1 MDGRPGKAAAPSRR
15 AGQQAQEDAAARSGR
30 ADGRR
35 TDRRNGRQT
44 EDRDD
49 GTELGSHDGGS
60 GRTAPRGAATGSR
73 RGLLL
78 RRAAAPPPT
87 TAAGRA
93 EMRTDGCCCCYDAP
107 AVGRRRWTGAKAADL
122 PGGRL
127 DEDDAAA
134 AVPRGSSGDDWAP
147 SIYGRESQ
155 IEARRHSICAR
166 DDESRAVTQLERK
179 MGLGLDGDAAPRSR
193 SMLPGA
199 AQRRRRVED
208 RIELRLGYHVTI

>member
-49 GTELGSHDGGS
+49 GTELGSRDGGS

-107 AVGRRRWTGAKAADL
+107 AAGRWRWTGAEAADL

-127 DEDDAAA
+127 NR
-134 AVPRGSSGDDWAP
+134 PRRGKKKFGTLLCCFDSTGK
-147 SIYGRESQ
+147 G
-155 IEARRHSICAR
+155 
-166 DDESRAVTQLERK
+166 K
-179 MGLGLDGDAAPRSR
+179 MGLGLGFAAPGSKDGSSRGQRSG
-193 SMLPGA
+193 MTKGGGPDL
-199 AQRRRRVED
+199 D
-208 RIELRLGYHVTI
+208 RDLLCYHVTNGGLLY

>member
-49 GTELGSHDGGS
+49 GTELGSRDGGS

-73 RGLLL
+73 WGLLL

-134 AVPRGSSGDDWAP
+134 AAVPRGSSGDDWAP
-147 SIYGRESQ
+147 SICGRESQ

-166 DDESRAVTQLERK
+166 DDESRPGGGRRSRTDGYDLRTNGGCCCCCDSTGKEN
-179 MGLGLDGDAAPRSR
+179 GLGA
-193 SMLPGA
+193 
-199 AQRRRRVED
+199 
-208 RIELRLGYHVTI
+208 